1 MTACPGRKEAISS
14 CGGAGQNP
22 SVQLKDPLSR
32 RAEHLTAASAS
43 APAFALVSL
52 AVENPSQQ
60 RVSPTRRHSYVASL
74 LIRSRGSS
82 ATSACPRFTLPC
94 LFRPVRVVSG

>member
-1 MTACPGRKEAISS
+1 MTTCPGRSEAISS

-52 AVENPSQQ
+52 AVENPSQR
-60 RVSPTRRHSYVASL
+60 RVRARIHYPVATILTLLACRARHTRGARVLREYAS
-74 LIRSRGSS
+74 
-82 ATSACPRFTLPC
+82 AAP
-94 LFRPVRVVSG
+94 